1 MEGMIGDIRMFAG
14 NFAIRGFALCTGQLL
29 PIRQYT
35 ALFSIL
41 GANYGG
47 DGKVTFGLPNLQGRT
62 IVGAGSGP
70 GLTPYDPGDDG
81 GAETSVMTMLT
92 MPAHTHAITGTIS
105 GTISVPVANL
115 EANTTSPVG
124 GAPAVPAS
132 EALIYT
138 NTADNIMGSMTTNF
152 TVSNVQVGNTGNS
165 QPFTILNPILGIN
178 YLICME
184 GVFPVRN

>member
-41 GANYGG
+41 GTNYGG

-62 IVGAGSGP
+62 IVGAGNGP
-70 GLTPYDPGDDG
+70 GLTPYDVGEDG
-81 GAETSVMTMLT
+81 GAESVTLNMLT
-92 MPAHTHAITGTIS
+92 MPAHTHTMTGSIV
-105 GTISVPVANL
+105 GSVTLPVANADAGTNEPNGAAPSIAPDL
-115 EANTTSPVG
+115 IYSNTANAAMGAMNTT
-124 GAPAVPAS
+124 AS
-132 EALIYT
+132 VT
-138 NTADNIMGSMTTNF
+138 
-152 TVSNVQVGNTGNS
+152 NVQVGNMGNS
-165 QPFTILNPILGIN
+165 QPFSILNPTLGIN

-184 GVFPVRN
+184 GIFPTRN